1 MQSGS
6 TSTSEDTNVRRIL
19 LVTTD
24 ADALSE
30 FRQVLPPSLETVLVG
45 DVKGMSK
52 ALAQKRIDAA
62 ILDLD
67 VIGETINDACTAL
80 HELRSS
86 ANDLV
91 IVALTRSRARTIR
104 LKAEEAGADEFFL
117 APIEAQELRIVLER
131 AISKREIE
139 IEDRALREQV
149 AGKYIFG
156 ELIGGCEAMQRVYDA
171 IGRVAKSNT
180 TVMIRGESGTGKEL
194 AARAVV
200 AASGRKDGPFISLNC
215 AALPEGLIET
225 ELFGHEKGAFTGAD
239 TARAGHI
246 EMADKGTL
254 FLDEIGSLGLPLQS
268 KLLRVLQDHMVTR
281 VGGKTLRKIDF
292 RLIAATNDDLEEMV
306 KTGRFREDLYY
317 RIHVVPIQMP
327 PLRDREGDIALLAD
341 HFLRVYCAANQ
352 TELKR
357 LEPEVL
363 EILEEHSWP
372 GNIRELENL
381 IQRIVLMADGNVISA
396 KHLPNQILYSST
408 AKQESLLIPDGG
420 IELDEEMAKIE
431 SAFLQAALRRCGGK
445 KVAAAALLHIDPQK
459 MKYLCRKHKIQK
471 D

>member
-1 MQSGS
+1 MPSS
-6 TSTSEDTNVRRIL
+6 LPSEDTDVRRVL

-24 ADALSE
+24 DDALSE
-30 FRQVLPPSLETVLVG
+30 FRKVLPASFETILVG
-45 DVKGMSK
+45 SAEKMK
-52 ALAQKRIDAA
+52 ETLPRIAVEAA

-67 VIGETINDACTAL
+67 VIGETIQEACSVL
-80 HELRSS
+80 HDLRSM
-86 ANDLV
+86 ARDLV
-91 IVALTRSRARTIR
+91 IVALTRSRSRTIR

-117 APIEAQELRIVLER
+117 APIEAQELRVVVER
-131 AISKREIE
+131 SIAKRRIQ
-139 IEDRALREQV
+139 IEDRELREQL
-149 AGKYIFG
+149 ARKYTFG

-171 IGRVAKSNT
+171 ITRVAKSNT

-194 AARAVV
+194 AARAIV
-200 AASGRKDGPFISLNC
+200 AASARKDSPFISLNC

-239 TARAGHI
+239 TARPGHI
-246 EMADKGTL
+246 ELADKGTL
-254 FLDEIGSLGLPLQS
+254 FLDEIGSLGLGLQS

-292 RLIAATNDDLEEMV
+292 RLIAATNDNLEEMV
-306 KTGRFREDLYY
+306 HAGKFREDLYY

-327 PLRDREGDIALLAD
+327 PLRERQGDIALLAD
-341 HFLRVYCAANQ
+341 HFLRLYCTANETQ
-352 TELKR
+352 QKR

-381 IQRIVLMADGNVISA
+381 IQRLVLMADGGGIAA
-396 KHLPNQILYSST
+396 KHLPSQVLYSST
-408 AKQESLLIPDGG
+408 AKHESLLIPDGG
-420 IELDEEMAKIE
+420 IELDEEMTKIE

-445 KVAAAALLHIDPQK
+445 KVAAAGLLHINPQK
-459 MKYLCRKHKIQK
+459 MKYLCRKHNIQK

>member
-1 MQSGS
+1 MPSS
-6 TSTSEDTNVRRIL
+6 LPSEDTDVRRVL

-24 ADALSE
+24 DDALSE
-30 FRQVLPPSLETVLVG
+30 FRKVLPASFETILVG
-45 DVKGMSK
+45 SAEKMK
-52 ALAQKRIDAA
+52 ETLPRIAVEAA

-67 VIGETINDACTAL
+67 VIGETIQEACSVL
-80 HELRSS
+80 HDLRSM
-86 ANDLV
+86 ARDLV
-91 IVALTRSRARTIR
+91 IVALTRSRSRTIR

-117 APIEAQELRIVLER
+117 APIEAQELRVVVER
-131 AISKREIE
+131 SIAKRRIQ
-139 IEDRALREQV
+139 IEDRELREQL
-149 AGKYIFG
+149 ARKYTFG

-171 IGRVAKSNT
+171 ITRVAKSNT

-194 AARAVV
+194 AARAIV
-200 AASGRKDGPFISLNC
+200 AASARKDSPLISLNC

-239 TARAGHI
+239 TARPGHI
-246 EMADKGTL
+246 ELADKGTL
-254 FLDEIGSLGLPLQS
+254 FLDEIGSLGLGLQS

-292 RLIAATNDDLEEMV
+292 RLIAATNDNLEEMV
-306 KTGRFREDLYY
+306 HAGKFREDLYY

-327 PLRDREGDIALLAD
+327 PLRERQGDIALLAD
-341 HFLRVYCAANQ
+341 HFLRLYCTANETQ
-352 TELKR
+352 QKR

-381 IQRIVLMADGNVISA
+381 IQRLVLMADGGVIAA
-396 KHLPNQILYSST
+396 KHLPSQVLYSST
-408 AKQESLLIPDGG
+408 AKHESLLIPDGG
-420 IELDEEMAKIE
+420 IELDEEMTKIE

-445 KVAAAALLHIDPQK
+445 KVAAAGLLHINPQK
-459 MKYLCRKHKIQK
+459 MKYLCRKHNIQK

>member
-1 MQSGS
+1 MQASS
-6 TSTSEDTNVRRIL
+6 PSEDSEVRRVL

-24 ADALSE
+24 DDALSE
-30 FRQVLPPSLETVLVG
+30 FRKVLPASIKTVLVEG
-45 DVKGMSK
+45 PK
-52 ALAQKRIDAA
+52 AMMESLARVPADAA

-67 VIGETINDACTAL
+67 VIGETISDAYVVL
-80 HELRSS
+80 HDLRV
-86 ANDLV
+86 AAKDLV
-91 IVALTRSRARTIR
+91 IVALTRSRNRTIR
-104 LKAEEAGADEFFL
+104 LKAGEAGADEFFL

-131 AISKREIE
+131 AISKRRIE
-139 IEDRALREQV
+139 IEDRELREQLSR
-149 AGKYIFG
+149 KYTFG

-171 IGRVAKSNT
+171 ITRVARSNT

-194 AARAVV
+194 AARAIV
-200 AASGRKDGPFISLNC
+200 AASSRKDAPFVSLNC

-239 TARAGHI
+239 TARPGHI

-254 FLDEIGSLGLPLQS
+254 FLDEIGSLGLSLQS

-281 VGGKTLRKIDF
+281 VGGKALRKIDF

-306 KTGRFREDLYY
+306 HSGRFREDLYY

-327 PLRDREGDIALLAD
+327 PLREREGDIALLAD
-341 HFLRVYCAANQ
+341 HFLRVYCATNQ
-352 TELKR
+352 TPLKR

-381 IQRIVLMADGNVISA
+381 IQRLVLMADGDVVSA
-396 KHLPNQILYSST
+396 KHLPSQILYSST

-420 IELDEEMAKIE
+420 IDLDEEMTKIE
-431 SAFLQAALRRCGGK
+431 AAFIQAALRRCEGK
-445 KVAAAALLHIDPQK
+445 KVAAAGLLHIDPQK

>member
-1 MQSGS
+1 MQASS
-6 TSTSEDTNVRRIL
+6 PSEETDVRKVL

-24 ADALSE
+24 DDALSE
-30 FRQVLPPSLETVLVG
+30 FRKVLPSSIQTILVEG
-45 DVKGMSK
+45 VDAMLK
-52 ALAQKRIDAA
+52 AVAKTTLDAA

-67 VIGETINDACTAL
+67 VIGETINEAYIAL
-80 HELRSS
+80 HDLRN
-86 ANDLV
+86 AARDLV
-91 IVALTRSRARTIR
+91 VVALTRSRTRTIR
-104 LKAEEAGADEFFL
+104 VKAEEAGADEFFL

-131 AISKREIE
+131 AISKRRIE
-139 IEDRALREQV
+139 IEDRELREQLV
-149 AGKYIFG
+149 GKYTFG

-171 IGRVAKSNT
+171 ITRVARSNT

-194 AARAVV
+194 AARAIV
-200 AASGRKDGPFISLNC
+200 AASARKDSPFISLNC

-239 TARAGHI
+239 TARPGHI
-246 EMADKGTL
+246 ELADKGTL
-254 FLDEIGSLGLPLQS
+254 FLDEIGSLGLALQS

-292 RLIAATNDDLEEMV
+292 RLIAATNDNLEEMV
-306 KTGRFREDLYY
+306 HGGKFREDLYY

-327 PLRDREGDIALLAD
+327 PLRERAGDIALLAD
-341 HFLRVYCAANQ
+341 HFLRLYCTANETGQ
-352 TELKR
+352 KR

-381 IQRIVLMADGNVISA
+381 IQRLVLMADGDVIAA
-396 KHLPNQILYSST
+396 KHLPSQVLYSST

-420 IELDEEMAKIE
+420 IELDEEMTKIE

-445 KVAAAALLHIDPQK
+445 KVAAAALLHINPQK
-459 MKYLCRKHKIQK
+459 MKYLCRKHNIQK

>member
-1 MQSGS
+1 MQASLP
-6 TSTSEDTNVRRIL
+6 SEDSNVRRVL

-24 ADALSE
+24 DDALSE
-30 FRQVLPPSLETVLVG
+30 FRKVLPSSIKTVLVEG
-45 DVKGMSK
+45 PKPMME
-52 ALAQKRIDAA
+52 ALARTPADAA

-67 VIGETINDACTAL
+67 VIGETINDAYAV
-80 HELRSS
+80 LRDLRM
-86 ANDLV
+86 AAKDLV
-91 IVALTRSRARTIR
+91 IVALTRSRNRSIR
-104 LKAEEAGADEFFL
+104 LKTGEAGADEFFL

-131 AISKREIE
+131 AISKRRIE
-139 IEDRALREQV
+139 IEDRELREQL
-149 AGKYIFG
+149 ARKYTFG

-171 IGRVAKSNT
+171 ITRVARSNT

-194 AARAVV
+194 AARAIV
-200 AASGRKDGPFISLNC
+200 AASSRKDSPFISLNC

-254 FLDEIGSLGLPLQS
+254 FLDEIGSLGLALQS

-281 VGGKTLRKIDF
+281 IGGKSLRKIDF
-292 RLIAATNDDLEEMV
+292 RLIAATNDNLEEMV
-306 KTGRFREDLYY
+306 HSGHFREDLYY

-341 HFLRVYCAANQ
+341 HFLRVYCTANQ
-352 TELKR
+352 TPLKR

-381 IQRIVLMADGNVISA
+381 IQRLVLMADGDVVSA

-420 IELDEEMAKIE
+420 IELDEEMTKIE
-431 SAFLQAALRRCGGK
+431 AAFIQAALRRSGGK